1 MYLCLLG
8 PPDRKEVSQRRN
20 YLAYK
25 QNLEQKWES
34 QNLLDLKN
42 KSFTCL
48 IPPTGRRV
56 SKEEMALGKNI
67 KSRHDCKVF
76 YEDLR
81 RTSGGAS

>member
-1 MYLCLLG
+1 MYLFLLG

-25 QNLEQKWES
+25 KNLEQKWGS

-48 IPPTGRRV
+48 ISPTRRKV
-56 SKEEMALGKNI
+56 SKEEMALGKKKNQGMTVR
-67 KSRHDCKVF
+67 SF
-76 YEDLR
+76 M
-81 RTSGGAS
+81 T